1 MWGMFVS
8 VTGGMS
14 LVDGGRWPEVAVA
27 VVCGTMPVLMIGGV
41 SSVEMALLLCSLTAP
56 MVLLKPLSSEP
67 PTECIEDAVEP
78 RRGL

>member
-1 MWGMFVS
+1 
-8 VTGGMS
+8 
-14 LVDGGRWPEVAVA
+14 
-27 VVCGTMPVLMIGGV
+27 MPVLMMGGV